1 MTTLEEQARALDA
14 IEEKIALAKR
24 NLQDFLENTKP
35 GKEQTAFEDIKK
47 QLEELDNI
55 DLDALGIDL
64 KEIKNIDDLR

>member
-14 IEEKIALAKR
+14 IEEKIASAKR